1 MRPAIQ
7 RLMKGA
13 GYGVF
18 VAGLTLSLAACDN
31 TIEPFP
37 EEPDAFFS
45 IHGVLNTNADT
56 QFVRVTPIR
65 QTFVLDAA
73 NPVGITVTSTATSS
87 GERVVWQDSLITLED
102 GSPGHLFFAI
112 MDVEGGVTYRLDV
125 TREDGKT
132 TTAETTIPN
141 IPSPL
146 VNQPIV
152 VDTVIVDDTEEEVV
166 EQQII
171 LQGLNE
177 TPQRI
182 AMNYRVA
189 KSMLAPEEEIDIQ
202 YDPDNSTFGK
212 LPVVVELTRDRR
224 TIASRLG
231 LAPNEKTIIFKGLE
245 LEIELWSVE
254 WAVPTSGVNIQN
266 GVGFFGAI
274 GHFFPTWTLSSDVI
288 RTVGYIP
295 DKADD

>member
-1 MRPAIQ
+1 MRPATQ

-65 QTFVLDAA
+65 QTFALDVD
-73 NPVGITVTSTATSS
+73 NPVGITVTSTATPA

-102 GSPGHLFFAI
+102 GSPGHLFFAL
-112 MDVEGGVTYRLDV
+112 MDVEGGITYHLDV
-125 TREDGKT
+125 TREDGAT
-132 TTAETTIPN
+132 TTAATTIPAM
-141 IPSPL
+141 PRPL
-146 VNQPIV
+146 VNQPV
-152 VDTVIVDDTEEEVV
+152 GDSLRLT
-166 EQQII
+166 QQII

-189 KSMLAPEEEIDIQ
+189 TSMLAPEEEFDIQ

-212 LPVVVELTRDRR
+212 LPVVVELTRDRQ
-224 TIASRLG
+224 TIARRLG
-231 LAPNEKTIIFKGLE
+231 LEPTEKTIIFKGLE
-245 LEIELWSVE
+245 LEIELWSAE
-254 WAVPTSGVNIQN
+254 WTVPTASVNIQN

-295 DKADD
+295 GKPDN